1 VLAENHSGGLT
12 LGPDLA
18 RDRFEVMAD
27 LLPHALA
34 LVFALDGR
42 FSSWA

>member
-1 VLAENHSGGLT
+1 MLAPNHSGGLT

-27 LLPHALA
+27 LLLHALA
-34 LVFALDGR
+34 IVLAMG
-42 FSSWA
+42 